1 MSQAP
6 RPHRRAPEVGKSV
19 TISWISHILALLFQR
34 LAMETDKS
42 ITHENLLLDNN
53 TVAVSAKASQE
64 TVDEG
69 VVACNTLSLPIIR
82 AKY

>member
-1 MSQAP
+1 
-6 RPHRRAPEVGKSV
+6 
-19 TISWISHILALLFQR
+19 
-34 LAMETDKS
+34 METDKS